1 MRKIAK
7 IALCFTLF
15 ASLSYA
21 SEQFA
26 MSDADRAMYEELL
39 ENNPADMMLA
49 SGGNLLEELGG
60 DAAVAKFLGVKEDA
74 LAAYLAGFPR
84 YLEKFGRVVSID
96 QMLQG
101 MMHESGKKPYALK
114 SNEMFNMSSYVKS
127 LANEQPINIDIN
139 ANEHMKKAYAFGK
152 EVFDTKRGARGLSC
166 YSCHNPSVIGTILRT
181 QPLPDISAKGNAS
194 AATWPAYR
202 MTKSNL
208 ATLQNRFQGCMENAL
223 LAVIPLGSP
232 EMTALEVY
240 FTHEAKGATIALP
253 GLKR

>member
-101 MMHESGKKPYALK
+101 MMHESGKNRMRLRVMRCLTCPL
-114 SNEMFNMSSYVKS
+114 MSSLWQTSS
-127 LANEQPINIDIN
+127 LSTSTSMQTSI
-139 ANEHMKKAYAFGK
+139 
-152 EVFDTKRGARGLSC
+152 
-166 YSCHNPSVIGTILRT
+166 
-181 QPLPDISAKGNAS
+181 
-194 AATWPAYR
+194 
-202 MTKSNL
+202 
-208 ATLQNRFQGCMENAL
+208 
-223 LAVIPLGSP
+223 
-232 EMTALEVY
+232 
-240 FTHEAKGATIALP
+240 
-253 GLKR
+253 